1 VDGALSRN
9 GSSPVLREP
18 TRVLVRAVVEA
29 DEEKRSMPLSD
40 REQKILA
47 EIERH
52 FYEEDPALARA
63 VRNIDRNPRT
73 GMRLPL
79 LGAVSGLVII
89 GATFTSST
97 WLALIGFALLVVS
110 ATYLAQAIR
119 ARGEDSIGDD
129 EEPSSRRKIHR
140 RFKRG

>member
-1 VDGALSRN
+1 
-9 GSSPVLREP
+9 
-18 TRVLVRAVVEA
+18 
-29 DEEKRSMPLSD
+29 MPLSD

-73 GMRLPL
+73 GLRLPL
-79 LGAVSGLVII
+79 LGALCGLVMI

-110 ATYLAQAIR
+110 ATYVVQAVR
-119 ARGEDSIGDD
+119 ARGEDETDGD
-129 EEPSSRRKIHR
+129 EEQSPRRKNPR

>member
-1 VDGALSRN
+1 
-9 GSSPVLREP
+9 
-18 TRVLVRAVVEA
+18 
-29 DEEKRSMPLSD
+29 MPLSD

-52 FYEEDPALARA
+52 FHEEDPALARA
-63 VRNIDRNPRT
+63 VRNIDRSPRT
-73 GMRLPL
+73 RLRLPL
-79 LGAVSGLVII
+79 VGAICGLVII

-110 ATYLAQAIR
+110 ATYVVQAIR
-119 ARGEDSIGDD
+119 ARGEDSNHDD
-129 EEPSSRRKIHR
+129 EDPSSRRKIHR

>member
-1 VDGALSRN
+1 VARVKDGAAFMEANSA
-9 GSSPVLREP
+9 GSG
-18 TRVLVRAVVEA
+18 
-29 DEEKRSMPLSD
+29 EESSVMPLSD

-73 GMRLPL
+73 GLRLPV
-79 LGAVSGLVII
+79 LGAIFGLVII

-97 WLALIGFALLVVS
+97 WLALVGFTLLVIS
-110 ATYLAQAIR
+110 ATFVAQAIR
-119 ARGEDSIGDD
+119 ARGEDAPVD
-129 EEPSSRRKIHR
+129 EEESSSRRKIHR
-140 RFKRG
+140 RFRRG

>member
-1 VDGALSRN
+1 
-9 GSSPVLREP
+9 
-18 TRVLVRAVVEA
+18 
-29 DEEKRSMPLSD
+29 MPLSD

-52 FYEEDPALARA
+52 FHEEDPALARA

-73 GMRLPL
+73 GLRLPL
-79 LGAVSGLVII
+79 LGAVSGLVVI

-110 ATYLAQAIR
+110 ATYVAQAMR
-119 ARGEDSIGDD
+119 ARGEDSSNDD

>member
-1 VDGALSRN
+1 
-9 GSSPVLREP
+9 
-18 TRVLVRAVVEA
+18 
-29 DEEKRSMPLSD
+29 MPLSD

-52 FYEEDPALARA
+52 FHEEDPALVRA

-73 GMRLPL
+73 GLRLPL
-79 LGAVSGLVII
+79 LGALCGLVII
-89 GATFTSST
+89 GATFTAST

-110 ATYLAQAIR
+110 ATYVVQAIR
-119 ARGEDSIGDD
+119 ARGEDATGDD
-129 EEPSSRRKIHR
+129 EEQSPRRKNPR

>member
-1 VDGALSRN
+1 
-9 GSSPVLREP
+9 
-18 TRVLVRAVVEA
+18 
-29 DEEKRSMPLSD
+29 MPLSD

-63 VRNIDRNPRT
+63 VRNIDRSPRS
-73 GMRLPL
+73 GLRLPL
-79 LGAVSGLVII
+79 LGAVCGLVVI

-97 WLALIGFALLVVS
+97 WLALVGFALLVVS
-110 ATYLAQAIR
+110 ATFLVQAIR
-119 ARGEDSIGDD
+119 ARGEDSASESED
-129 EEPSSRRKIHR
+129 PSSRRKIHR

>member
-1 VDGALSRN
+1 
-9 GSSPVLREP
+9 
-18 TRVLVRAVVEA
+18 
-29 DEEKRSMPLSD
+29 MPLSD

-52 FYEEDPALARA
+52 FHEEDPALARA
-63 VRNIDRNPRT
+63 VRNIDRSQRT
-73 GMRLPL
+73 GLRLPV
-79 LGAVSGLVII
+79 LGALCGLVVI

-97 WLALIGFALLVVS
+97 WLALAGFALLVVS
-110 ATYLAQAIR
+110 ATYVVQAVR
-119 ARGEDSIGDD
+119 ARSDDSSDEE

>member
-1 VDGALSRN
+1 
-9 GSSPVLREP
+9 
-18 TRVLVRAVVEA
+18 VLVRAAVEGV
-29 DEEKRSMPLSD
+29 EEKSSMPLSD

-73 GMRLPL
+73 GLRLPL
-79 LGAVSGLVII
+79 LGAVGGLVII

-97 WLALIGFALLVVS
+97 WFALIGFALLVVS
-110 ATYLAQAIR
+110 ATYVVQAIR
-119 ARGEDSIGDD
+119 ARGEDSTGDE

>member
-1 VDGALSRN
+1 M
-9 GSSPVLREP
+9 
-18 TRVLVRAVVEA
+18 LVRGVVEG
-29 DEEKRSMPLSD
+29 DGENGTMPLSD

-63 VRNIDRNPRT
+63 VRNIDRSPRT
-73 GMRLPL
+73 RLRLPL
-79 LGAVSGLVII
+79 VGAICGLVII
-89 GATFTSST
+89 GATFTAST

-110 ATYLAQAIR
+110 ATYVVQAIR
-119 ARGEDSIGDD
+119 ARGEDSTDDD
-129 EEPSSRRKIHR
+129 EDPSSRRKIHR